1 MNIFLH
7 ISKDV
12 ILKNKTKRNKQQP
25 PPNEPFSFNQIEEK
39 YLNDLSDL

>member
-1 MNIFLH
+1 MLFKKI
-7 ISKDV
+7 K
-12 ILKNKTKRNKQQP
+12 KKQTTT